1 VSSDSVCYVLG
12 VSDTFSCSWQ
22 PSLCLTPSPL
32 PPPSPHHPV
41 SPQRRPHPKRQR
53 SARRRGVKRRR
64 SRPLWAKQRWM
75 TSRTSSRPSRQR
87 TGPHTPP
94 PSAHHPLFYS
104 SRPRAISQ
112 RAALIRSE
120 CAAGGRALLG
130 LARGVVVLCVSDR
143 QGWRV
148 GSTGHGSEEFRLL
161 KEARD
166 LEDCL
171 YS

>member
-1 VSSDSVCYVLG
+1 MQRHANPKSPSMPLRNRNQSNHSRHMSNGG
-12 VSDTFSCSWQ
+12 VE
-22 PSLCLTPSPL
+22 
-32 PPPSPHHPV
+32 
-41 SPQRRPHPKRQR
+41 
-53 SARRRGVKRRR
+53 RGEAQENRISVKRRR